1 LNNLI
6 QKMEPYTSEVANR
19 LGIALSEAGGTIS
32 MGSSLLETYAA
43 DPTQTGEKLGVQGL
57 ADLFQTDAGK
67 AFVEAAAAFNKH
79 DNSAAKTT
87 AVLQAAARKGVG
99 FLLDDPTEKA
109 KTVQRLVKSAA
120 RSYLVGME
128 LLQWL
133 AAAKHLPKWAAKL
146 KANKA
151 LQPEAVQKWMRQP
164 SEKKRLVAALVAAYE
179 EQVDSQPKRA
189 AQGLSDSE
197 ASPVAVAEAADSSSA
212 SQAGSS
218 STSDKKA
225 KRNRSKKSSK
235 KDKKKAKKDK
245 KTKKKKSK
253 KSNSSGS
260 GSSSTKKNEKSGSE
274 SASPSTLRKR
284 KAEPLDKKDKPKEK
298 KEKRSGGEKPRTVKV
313 YRITGATPDGKMLA
327 KKTDVHDKVEI
338 DDTTTV
344 ADVQL
349 KLLTA
354 LGFAEDASNWSC
366 KQLEDG
372 KISGVAPDFP
382 AKDLVGD
389 IVLVKK
395 GG

>member
-1 LNNLI
+1 M
-6 QKMEPYTSEVANR
+6 KSRWTASRREPR
-19 LGIALSEAGGTIS
+19 
-32 MGSSLLETYAA
+32 
-43 DPTQTGEKLGVQGL
+43 
-57 ADLFQTDAGK
+57 K
-67 AFVEAAAAFNKH
+67 ACR
-79 DNSAAKTT
+79 T
-87 AVLQAAARKGVG
+87 
-99 FLLDDPTEKA
+99 
-109 KTVQRLVKSAA
+109 
-120 RSYLVGME
+120 
-128 LLQWL
+128 
-133 AAAKHLPKWAAKL
+133 
-146 KANKA
+146 
-151 LQPEAVQKWMRQP
+151 
-164 SEKKRLVAALVAAYE
+164 
-179 EQVDSQPKRA
+179 
-189 AQGLSDSE
+189 
-197 ASPVAVAEAADSSSA
+197 VAEAADSSSA

-225 KRNRSKKSSK
+225 K
-235 KDKKKAKKDK
+235 KDK

-253 KSNSSGS
+253 KSNSS

-338 DDTTTV
+338 DDTSTV